1 MNLLNVL
8 IIGSGGR
15 EHALAWAMARTPQVQ
30 QVYVAPGNA
39 GTTWPVAVGRAAATN
54 IPLKVD
60 DLAGLR
66 AFAQEQAVDLTIVGP
81 ELPLTLGI
89 VDEFQQAGLR
99 IFGPSKAASQ
109 LEGSKAFSK
118 AFMQAQAI
126 PTAPFV
132 TFRDYAAARAY
143 VLRRSETTSA
153 FNLVIK
159 ADGLAAGKG
168 VFVCDTVD
176 EAVAALHS
184 LLVERSLGAA
194 GDTVVIEERLSGPE
208 VSLLAFTDGVSVV
221 AMPPARDHKRVFD
234 EDQGPNTGGMG
245 AFAPAPD
252 VDAAL
257 VETIM
262 QTILQPAVRGMAE
275 QGMPYVGV
283 LYAGVMLTPQGP
295 VTLEFNCRFGDP
307 ETQVLVPLIP
317 NLLEIFLACTE
328 QRLDQVQSQWAAG
341 ACATVVLASPGYP
354 GAYPTGL
361 PITGLDAL
369 DADPDLLV
377 FHAGTA
383 QKNNQVVTAG
393 GRVLAISGRGK
404 DLPTALARAYAGVE
418 QMHFDGMHYRK
429 DIGKIRN

>member
-1 MNLLNVL
+1 MNIL

-15 EHALAWAMARTPQVQ
+15 EHALAWALARAPQVQ

-39 GTTWPVAVGRAAATN
+39 GTTWPATAGCAAAAN
-54 IPLKVD
+54 APLKVAN
-60 DLAGLR
+60 LLGLR
-66 AFAQEQAVDLTIVGP
+66 AFAQEQAIDLTIVGP

-89 VDEFQQAGLR
+89 VDEFQQAGLC
-99 IFGPSKAASQ
+99 IFGPTQAASQ
-109 LEGSKAFSK
+109 LEASKAFAK
-118 AFMQAQAI
+118 TFMQAQAI
-126 PTAPFV
+126 PTADFV
-132 TFRDYAAARAY
+132 TFREYTAARDY
-143 VLRRSETTSA
+143 VLRRGQATAHA
-153 FNLVIK
+153 FNLVVK

-234 EDQGPNTGGMG
+234 HDQGPNTGGMG

-257 VETIM
+257 VDTIVR
-262 QTILQPAVRGMAE
+262 TILQPAVRGMAE
-275 QGMPYVGV
+275 RGTPYVGV

-295 VTLEFNCRFGDP
+295 MTLEFNCRFGDP

-328 QRLDQVQSQWAAG
+328 QRLDQVNTQWTPG
-341 ACATVVLASPGYP
+341 ACATVVVAAPGYP

-369 DADPDLLV
+369 GSDPNLLV

-383 QKNNQVVTAG
+383 QKNGQVVTAG
-393 GRVLAISGRGK
+393 GRVLAISGRGA
-404 DLPTALARAYAGVE
+404 DLSAALARAYAGVE
-418 QMHFDGMHYRK
+418 QVHFDGMHYRK
-429 DIGKIRN
+429 DIGRVTHS

>member
-1 MNLLNVL
+1 MNLLKVL

-39 GTTWPVAVGRAAATN
+39 GTTWPAAVGRAAATN
-54 IPLKVD
+54 VPLKVD
-60 DLAGLR
+60 DLAGLH
-66 AFAQEQAVDLTIVGP
+66 AFAQEQAIDLTIVGP

-89 VDEFQQAGLR
+89 VDKFQQAGLR
-99 IFGPSKAASQ
+99 IFGPTKAASQ

-126 PTAPFV
+126 PTADFV
-132 TFRDYAAARAY
+132 TFRDYAAAHAY
-143 VLRRSETTSA
+143 VLRRSETTPAA

-257 VETIM
+257 VETIT

-275 QGMPYVGV
+275 QGTPYVGV

-295 VTLEFNCRFGDP
+295 MTLEFNCRFGDP

-328 QRLDQVQSQWAAG
+328 QRLDQVQSHWSSG

-354 GAYPTGL
+354 GTYPTGL

-369 DADPDLLV
+369 GADPDLLV

-383 QKNNQVVTAG
+383 QKNGQVVTAG
-393 GRVLAISGRGK
+393 GRVLAISGRGR
-404 DLPTALARAYAGVE
+404 DLRAALARAYAGVE
-418 QMHFDGMHYRK
+418 QVHFDGMHYRK
-429 DIGKIRN
+429 DIGRN